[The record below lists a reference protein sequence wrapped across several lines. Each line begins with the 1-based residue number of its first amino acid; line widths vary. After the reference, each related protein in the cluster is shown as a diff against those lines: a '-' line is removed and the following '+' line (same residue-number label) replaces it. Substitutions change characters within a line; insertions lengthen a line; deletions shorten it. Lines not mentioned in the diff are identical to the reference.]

1 MHMADWP
8 SPKGDF
14 QMSDAQAAPAK
25 TVEQRLL
32 LTNAP
37 GNAGPSKSE
46 TEVVIDRY
54 MLAAMG
60 VGLVPVPVL
69 DLVGV
74 GAVQFKM
81 IQKLAEMHGV
91 EASDKRVRQV
101 LISLLGGAVPAFG
114 ALPLFTFAQMIP
126 VIGWTVGAGA
136 ASILGGASTYAV
148 GHIMRRHF
156 EAGGSMDD
164 FKAENTKKA
173 FKELVEKGK
182 SAAKSIRSRGKTI
195 AEPEAAPAEKAAS

>member
-1 MHMADWP
+1 
-8 SPKGDF
+8 
-14 QMSDAQAAPAK
+14 MSDAKTAPAETAK
-25 TVEQRLL
+25 STEAAVVPKFTPAQTVP
-32 LTNAP
+32 AK
-37 GNAGPSKSE
+37 AE

-91 EASDKRVRQV
+91 EASDARVRQV

-114 ALPLFTFAQMIP
+114 ALPLFAFAQMIP

-156 EAGGSMDD
+156 EAGGSMED
-164 FKAENTKKA
+164 FKAENTKEA

-182 SAAKSIRSRGKTI
+182 SAAKSIRSRGKS
-195 AEPEAAPAEKAAS
+195 AAAAAPAAAPAETAAS

>member
-1 MHMADWP
+1 
-8 SPKGDF
+8 
-14 QMSDAQAAPAK
+14 MSDAKAAPAEAAK
-25 TVEQRLL
+25 PAEQPILPRI
-32 LTNAP
+32 TP
-37 GNAGPSKSE
+37 GNAAPAKSE

-91 EASDKRVRQV
+91 EASDTRVRQV

-156 EAGGSMDD
+156 EAGGSMED
-164 FKAENTKKA
+164 FKAENTKEA

-182 SAAKSIRSRGKTI
+182 SAAKSIRSRGKTA
-195 AEPEAAPAEKAAS
+195 AEPEAAPAETAAS

>member
-1 MHMADWP
+1 
-8 SPKGDF
+8 
-14 QMSDAQAAPAK
+14 MSDANTTPAETAPAEAVK
-25 TVEQRLL
+25 TTEATV
-32 LTNAP
+32 TPTSTPAP
-37 GNAGPSKSE
+37 ALPTKAE
-46 TEVVIDRY
+46 TDVVIDRY

-81 IQKLAEMHGV
+81 IQKLAKMHGV
-91 EASDKRVRQV
+91 EASDARVRQV

-114 ALPLFTFAQMIP
+114 ALPLFAFAQMIP

-156 EAGGSMDD
+156 EAGGSMED
-164 FKAENTKKA
+164 FKAEHTKEA

-182 SAAKSIRSRGKTI
+182 SAAKSIRRRGKS
-195 AEPEAAPAEKAAS
+195 AEAAAAPAAAPAETAAP